1 MNTKQ
6 YLGMIAA
13 AIAGGGIGMS
23 VGAMTKGEAS
33 EERGDS
39 GLQQTGQFLYGG
51 ITGGIVGTG
60 IGIGIGG
67 TASALKHILGK

>member
-1 MNTKQ
+1 MNIKQ
-6 YLGMIAA
+6 HPGMIAA

-23 VGAMTKGEAS
+23 VGAMAKGETS

-51 ITGGIVGTG
+51 ITGGIVGTS

>member
-1 MNTKQ
+1 MNIKQ
-6 YLGMIAA
+6 HPGMIAA

-23 VGAMTKGEAS
+23 VGAMTKGETS

-39 GLQQTGQFLYGG
+39 GLKQTGNFLYGG
-51 ITGGIVGTG
+51 FTGSLVGTG
-60 IGIGIGG
+60 IGLGVGG

>member
-1 MNTKQ
+1 MNIKQ
-6 YLGMIAA
+6 YPGIIAA
-13 AIAGGGIGMS
+13 TIAGSGIGMS
-23 VGAMTKGEAS
+23 VGAMTRGEQS

-51 ITGGIVGTG
+51 ITGGIIGTG
-60 IGIGIGG
+60 IGAGIGG

>member
-1 MNTKQ
+1 MNIKQ
-6 YLGMIAA
+6 YPGVIAA
-13 AIAGGGIGMS
+13 MIAGGGIGMAT
-23 VGAMTKGEAS
+23 GAMTKGETS

-51 ITGGIVGTG
+51 VTGGIVGTG
-60 IGIGIGG
+60 IGVGIGG

>member
-1 MNTKQ
+1 MNH
-6 YLGMIAA
+6 LGIIAA
-13 AIAGGGIGMS
+13 TIAGGGIGLAT
-23 VGAMTKGEAS
+23 GAMTRGERS

-51 ITGGIVGTG
+51 ITGGIVGTS